1 MKAQVNGSFRE
12 LAEGATVASVV
23 ELLGIVTGG
32 IAVALDDAVVPRSE
46 WGSTPVLDGSR
57 VEILTATQGG

>member
-1 MKAQVNGSFRE
+1 M
-12 LAEGATVASVV
+12 
-23 ELLGIVTGG
+23 
-32 IAVALDDAVVPRSE
+32 PRSE